1 MIKQVSKWVGVAAV
15 ALAASTSVQAQ
26 NVTLRF
32 SNWLPPTHPMVTEML
47 NPWAKDVE
55 QATEGRVKIQVLPPW
70 GTPAS
75 HYDLVRNGVAD
86 MTIGVHSYTPERF
99 KLTEMVELPMTA
111 ENAQVNSLAYW
122 RTYQKYFMGKNEH
135 AGTKLLGA
143 WVPGSYQLWTAAKV
157 DSLDKLDGTK
167 IRIPGVLV
175 ERIAKLLGLVSISST
190 LTEAYDQIS
199 RGIIDGMFQNYT
211 TVIDFNLAR
220 FMPNLF
226 VLPGGFSASSQ
237 FMVVNERSWQRI
249 SEADRAAIDA
259 LSGEALVKR
268 FSGIWQKNNMAA
280 FDRLSA
286 EGIKVHR
293 IEGEQLEA
301 MKTKLAVIEQ
311 QWLSEAKGVEAQ
323 EALNFYRAEL
333 DRVAAELGVP
343 KD

>member
-1 MIKQVSKWVGVAAV
+1 MTRNAPSVPSHSSPWMLLLIQIG
-15 ALAASTSVQAQ
+15 ALYK
-26 NVTLRF
+26 
-32 SNWLPPTHPMVTEML
+32 P
-47 NPWAKDVE
+47 
-55 QATEGRVKIQVLPPW
+55 
-70 GTPAS
+70 
-75 HYDLVRNGVAD
+75 
-86 MTIGVHSYTPERF
+86 
-99 KLTEMVELPMTA
+99 
-111 ENAQVNSLAYW
+111 
-122 RTYQKYFMGKNEH
+122 
-135 AGTKLLGA
+135 AGTVRPSSMVA
-143 WVPGSYQLWTAAKV
+143 TS
-157 DSLDKLDGTK
+157 SFS
-167 IRIPGVLV
+167 
-175 ERIAKLLGLVSISST
+175 LVSISST

>member
-1 MIKQVSKWVGVAAV
+1 M
-15 ALAASTSVQAQ
+15 
-26 NVTLRF
+26 
-32 SNWLPPTHPMVTEML
+32 
-47 NPWAKDVE
+47 
-55 QATEGRVKIQVLPPW
+55 
-70 GTPAS
+70 
-75 HYDLVRNGVAD
+75 
-86 MTIGVHSYTPERF
+86 
-99 KLTEMVELPMTA
+99 
-111 ENAQVNSLAYW
+111 
-122 RTYQKYFMGKNEH
+122 
-135 AGTKLLGA
+135 
-143 WVPGSYQLWTAAKV
+143 
-157 DSLDKLDGTK
+157 
-167 IRIPGVLV
+167 RIPGVLV
-175 ERIAKLLGLVSISST
+175 ERIAKVLGLVSISST